1 MTSTSPDAVQPPRS
15 ASLWRAIA
23 AVASKD
29 VITELRSRE
38 LVSAMALFS
47 LLSVLIF
54 SFALELNRQA
64 RAEAV
69 GGVLWV
75 TIVFAAIL
83 GLNRSMA
90 IEREG
95 GTFEA
100 LLLAPVSRAALYLG
114 KFIAI
119 YAFTLA
125 VALPLLL
132 ISTVLYNV
140 AVATVETVVVLL
152 MGAFSLASIGTLL
165 AAMTAQ
171 TRSRETL
178 LPIVMLPIVLP
189 ALLAAVRATNG
200 ILSRAP
206 AADWSGWVAILLA
219 LNIVYFVLCLVLFPF
234 VIEE

>member
-1 MTSTSPDAVQPPRS
+1 MRF
-15 ASLWRAIA
+15 WRAA
-23 AVASKD
+23 LAVAEKD
-29 VITELRSRE
+29 VVTELRSRE
-38 LVSAMALFS
+38 LVGAMGLFA

-95 GTFEA
+95 GSFDA
-100 LLLAPVSRAALYLG
+100 LLLAPVSRAALYVG
-114 KFIAI
+114 KLCGT

-125 VALPLLL
+125 VALPLL
-132 ISTVLYNV
+132 IVMTVLYNV
-140 AVATVETVVVLL
+140 AVITAATVGVLL
-152 MGAFSLASIGTLL
+152 LGAFAIASIGTLL
-165 AAMTAQ
+165 AALTIQ
-171 TRSRETL
+171 TRARETL

-200 ILSRAP
+200 ILGGAP
-206 AADWSGWVAILLA
+206 VESWSGWVTILVILDV
-219 LNIVYFVLCLVLFPF
+219 VYLLLCLLTFPF
-234 VIEE
+234 VVEE